1 VTRRG
6 CHMLVDSLG
15 PVVRS
20 RSGLGAGQE
29 HLATHPDLAAEQ
41 AHIDRAYQQL
51 ERMREA
57 ARRMIASV
65 ISQGRG
71 GTHQAREERDVIVGS
86 SLARLERLNIGRESL
101 CFGRIDHS
109 AGAGGGGQG
118 HGAGGDGGAESF
130 HIGRLAVSGP
140 DHDPLVVDWRAPV
153 AEPFYRATGA
163 HPMGLVRRR
172 HFLTDGRTLLAI
184 EEEVFGDGS
193 GGDAAIGGIL
203 LSSLDRARTGHMR
216 DIVATIQAEQ
226 DQIIRA
232 PLAGLMIVQ
241 GGPGTGKT
249 AVALHRAAYLLYT
262 HRFPLERQG
271 VLVVGPNQVFL
282 RYIEQ
287 VLPSLGESGVALTTL
302 GGLVAEVRVRAT
314 ERPALAALKGQE
326 RMARLIRRAV
336 RDRERPLPQGL
347 EVGIGPYVL
356 RLGAQ
361 DTAAVVAAGRR
372 RHGTHNARRRHVE
385 AELFRLL
392 HQRYLEAVERGPAAE
407 DADARSV
414 VEPEPGL
421 APVVPLFPEPEEEPV
436 DGSRALDEAE
446 LRVRLRG
453 HADVVR
459 ALDRMWPRLSAAEL
473 LHDLFGARPLL
484 ALAAR
489 GVLTRAEADL
499 LFRPRSG
506 GPDEIPW
513 TAADLALLDEAK
525 VLLGPAQRN
534 PGPGEAEDGPRAY
547 GHIVVDEAQ
556 DFSPMQL
563 RMLARR
569 SISGSMTV
577 VGDVAQATGAQAPS
591 GWDEVVRHLSP
602 KRPPTVV
609 ELSVNYRTPA
619 EIMDVAGVVLEAAD
633 PALTPPRSVRETGVL
648 PGAVAVPGGESLPSA
663 LAQVVADELAEV
675 APGNVVVICPDSW
688 AARLAEPLEAALR
701 RQGVALGLPER
712 DGLERPVTL
721 VPAGLAKGLEFDSVL
736 VVEPAALMEEA
747 AQGLRALYVALTR
760 ATRRLTV
767 VYTRDLP
774 RVLEGLRDAPIGS

>member
-1 VTRRG
+1 
-6 CHMLVDSLG
+6 M
-15 PVVRS
+15 
-20 RSGLGAGQE
+20 
-29 HLATHPDLAAEQ
+29 ATHPDLAAEQ
-41 AHIDRAYQQL
+41 AHIDRAYRQL

-57 ARRMIASV
+57 ARRMISSV

-71 GTHQAREERDVIVGS
+71 GTHQAREERDVIVRS
-86 SLARLERLNIGRESL
+86 SLARLERLNIGREAL
-101 CFGRIDHS
+101 CFGRIDR
-109 AGAGGGGQG
+109 GTGPG
-118 HGAGGDGGAESF
+118 GAGGDVAVESF

-140 DHDPLVVDWRAPV
+140 DHEPLVVDWRAPV

-172 HFLTDGRTLLAI
+172 HFLTEGRSLLAM

-314 ERPALAALKGQE
+314 ERPELAALKGQE

-336 RDRERPLPQGL
+336 RDRQRPLPHGL
-347 EVGIGPYVL
+347 EVGLGPYVL
-356 RLGAQ
+356 RLSTQ

-392 HQRYLEAVERGPAAE
+392 HQRYLEAVESGPTGEEAGPPAIEEAA
-407 DADARSV
+407 
-414 VEPEPGL
+414 PEPGL
-421 APVVPLFPEPEEEPV
+421 APIVPLFPEPEEEAPE
-436 DGSRALDEAE
+436 GAGPLDEAE
-446 LRVRLRG
+446 LRARLR
-453 HADVVR
+453 HQPDVTR
-459 ALDRMWPRLSAAEL
+459 ALDRMWPRLSAEEL
-473 LHDLFGARPLL
+473 VHDLFGARPLL

-489 GVLTRAEADL
+489 GVLTAAEAEL
-499 LFRPRSG
+499 LHRPRSSALE
-506 GPDEIPW
+506 EIPW
-513 TAADLALLDEAK
+513 TAADLALIDEAK
-525 VLLGPAQRN
+525 VLLGPVQRGG
-534 PGPGEAEDGPRAY
+534 GPGEVDDGPRAY

-577 VGDVAQATGAQAPS
+577 VGDVAQATGAEAPS
-591 GWDEVVRHLSP
+591 GWEEVARHLSP
-602 KRPPTVV
+602 RRTPTVV

-619 EIMDVAGVVLEAAD
+619 EIMDVAGRVLEAAD
-633 PALTPPRSVRETGVL
+633 PGLTPPRSVRETGVR
-648 PGAVAVPGGESLPSA
+648 PVAVAVAGGESLPSA
-663 LAQVVADELAEV
+663 LARVAADELAEV

-688 AARLAEPLEAALR
+688 ANRLAEPLEAALGR
-701 RQGVALGLPER
+701 RGVLLGLPER

-721 VPAGLAKGLEFDSVL
+721 VPAALAKGLEFDSVL
-736 VVEPAALMEEA
+736 VVEPAAVVEEA

-767 VYTRDLP
+767 VHTRNLP
-774 RVLEGLRDAPIGS
+774 GVLRGLESVPTAS